1 MQQLIVRRDHIQHAL
16 LRRFVLRDRRA
27 ELFLFDER
35 LPDSLLPRFGLN
47 AHLHRHVRDRH
58 TPPSV
63 LRERRQVAVRSLF
76 KPSICLP
83 INDIVEHKLQS
94 LQSGTILPT
103 ISGVS
108 KMVPIADSMN
118 RFVATTGH
126 GASGRLCTVSLGIQC
141 NIQEV
146 LSPIKLVSDDMYYR
160 LYSLPS
166 LEDDFV
172 DPLAIFSTTN
182 RSYLISISGNGH
194 FEVIKSSDFS
204 TLEKTLNT
212 GVYNG
217 VYVQITPSQVRFL
230 QEMKCVAEWKCGS
243 DSQIGSSFIGA
254 NYITVITGNNI
265 RCLKLVH
272 DQPNEF
278 RIVELEAKVVNSE
291 IDDVLEYGN
300 YLFFAVRDRSI
311 RRFEIVGNVLEAR
324 DPIAVD
330 CNPSCIYSFSNVRNP
345 NYQQYAS
352 PNDSLLYVGA
362 HGGNLLLIA
371 LNGDAEPK
379 KIYEVQISSEPV
391 CFSPCILSGV
401 PALVVSAGDSYYVIY
416 RNNPFRL
423 IPMLINFNSTM
434 LLDKNAST
442 SHMGNLFVS
451 RQKSKS
457 LFLMWQKKQ
466 LIYLDIDT
474 RSTSISIQPT
484 ELGVTPRLLVPSLNG
499 TVFVSGYDVNKQS
512 SPPQIASSRFSIIQ
526 FNKDFGLLQSSRGVS
541 IPLDE
546 AISASLFIP
555 GKANELLLLLASFNG
570 VTSKYYLRAY
580 RYSVESQSG
589 FSPFPRLEIA
599 LKSEA
604 DAPVQL
610 WEVRFE
616 YKIFFLLPVADRFV
630 AVVTGNELQIYEI
643 DLYGPK
649 FVSHIRVGVVSLL
662 FNSRS
667 APTPSSP
674 PSSSIRTCSIS
685 PITRA

>member
-1 MQQLIVRRDHIQHAL
+1 MQQLIERRDHIQHAL
-16 LRRFVLRDRRA
+16 LRRLVLRHRRA
-27 ELFLFDER
+27 ELFLLDER
-35 LPDSLLPRFGLN
+35 LPDSFLPRSGLN
-47 AHLHRHVRDRH
+47 THLLCDVCDRH
-58 TPPSV
+58 TPPFV
-63 LRERRQVAVRSLF
+63 LRERRQVATRSLF
-76 KPSICLP
+76 NPSICLP

-94 LQSGTILPT
+94 LQSRTILPT

-108 KMVPIADSMN
+108 KMIPIADSMN

-146 LSPIKLVSDDMYYR
+146 LSPIKLVSDDVYYR
-160 LYSLPS
+160 LYSLPA
-166 LEDDFV
+166 LDDDFV

-194 FEVIKSSDFS
+194 FEVVKMSDFS

-243 DSQIGSSFIGA
+243 DTQIGSSFIGA

-272 DQPNEF
+272 DSPSEF

-457 LFLMWQKKQ
+457 IFLMWQKKQ

-474 RSTSISIQPT
+474 HSTSISIQST
-484 ELGVTPRLLVPSLNG
+484 ELGVTPRLFIPSLNG

-512 SPPQIASSRFSIIQ
+512 NPPQIASSRFSIIQ
-526 FNKDFGLLQSSRGVS
+526 FNKDFGAMQSNRGVA

-555 GKANELLLLLASFNG
+555 GKASELILLLASFNG
-570 VTSKYYLRAY
+570 VTSNYYLRAY
-580 RYSVESQSG
+580 RYNVDSQSG

-604 DAPVQL
+604 DAPVPL

-616 YKIFFLLPVADRFV
+616 HKIFFLLPVSDRFV
-630 AVVTGNELQIYEI
+630 AVVTGRELQIFEI

-649 FVSHIRVGVVSLL
+649 FVSHIRVGVSLFSNL
-662 FNSRS
+662 AVYRVVRHLHRVLQERVLSHR
-667 APTPSSP
+667 
-674 PSSSIRTCSIS
+674 
-685 PITRA
+685 